1 MTSTH
6 GIAEKASGRLGRLLT
21 LALALLAAAGGAEA
35 QTAGK
40 VARIGY
46 LLLPPLVEKPSPE
59 RQSFIEGLR
68 ALGHEEGRN
77 VIIEYRSAAW
87 NREMLP
93 DLAAELVELKVDV
106 ILAAGPQPALAA
118 RDATKT
124 IPIVMIAGIDPVA
137 SGLVASFARPRA
149 NVTGFTT
156 QVPGLAGKRLDLLRE
171 AVPRISSVMVI
182 WNPSNPA
189 TAVDWQATE
198 AAARRL
204 GVKLESIEVRGAED
218 FLAAFPKIVRR
229 RPTAVVMIDD
239 TLTVAYIGIL
249 AEFALKNRVPAITAG
264 REFVEMGGLMSY
276 APKRTELF
284 RRAAGQIDRI
294 LKGAKPADLPVEQPT
309 MFEMS
314 INLRT
319 AKALDLVL
327 PPSLL
332 LRADHVIE

>member
-1 MTSTH
+1 LKPRAVL
-6 GIAEKASGRLGRLLT
+6 ILALT
-21 LALALLAAAGGAEA
+21 LGLLAAPVAAEA
-35 QTAGK
+35 QPAVK

-46 LLLPPLVEKPSPE
+46 LLLPPLAERPSPE
-59 RQSFIEGLR
+59 RQAFMEGLR
-68 ALGHEEGRN
+68 LLGYEEGRN
-77 VIIEYRSAAW
+77 VVIEYRSAAW
-87 NREMLP
+87 NRELLP

-106 ILAAGPQPALAA
+106 ILAAGPQPTLAA

-137 SGLVASFARPRA
+137 SGLVASLSRPGA
-149 NVTGFTT
+149 NVTGFAA
-156 QVPGLAGKRLDLLRE
+156 QEPGLAGKRLDLLRE

-239 TLTVAYIGIL
+239 TLTAAYIGIL
-249 AEFALKNRVPAITAG
+249 AEFALKNRVPAITAS

-276 APKRTELF
+276 APKRTEIF

-294 LKGAKPADLPVEQPT
+294 LKGVKPADLPVEQPAT
-309 MFEMS
+309 FELV
-314 INLRT
+314 INLKT
-319 AKALDLVL
+319 AKALGLTI

-332 LRADHVIE
+332 LRADEVIQ

>member
-1 MTSTH
+1 
-6 GIAEKASGRLGRLLT
+6 
-21 LALALLAAAGGAEA
+21 
-35 QTAGK
+35 
-40 VARIGY
+40 
-46 LLLPPLVEKPSPE
+46 
-59 RQSFIEGLR
+59 
-68 ALGHEEGRN
+68 
-77 VIIEYRSAAW
+77 
-87 NREMLP
+87 
-93 DLAAELVELKVDV
+93 LKVDV

-218 FLAAFPKIVRR
+218 FLAALPKIVRR

-249 AEFALKNRVPAITAG
+249 AEFALKNRVPAITAS
-264 REFVEMGGLMSY
+264 REFVEM
-276 APKRTELF
+276 
-284 RRAAGQIDRI
+284 
-294 LKGAKPADLPVEQPT
+294 
-309 MFEMS
+309 
-314 INLRT
+314 
-319 AKALDLVL
+319 
-327 PPSLL
+327 
-332 LRADHVIE
+332 